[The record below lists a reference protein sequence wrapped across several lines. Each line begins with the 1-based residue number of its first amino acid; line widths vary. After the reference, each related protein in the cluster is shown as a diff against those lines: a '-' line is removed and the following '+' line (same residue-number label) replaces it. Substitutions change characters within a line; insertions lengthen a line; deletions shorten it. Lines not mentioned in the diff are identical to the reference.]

1 MSLTLGIEEYTS
13 LPAVKEVL
21 DISVRS
27 HDDTLVRMIR
37 TASRHIDKYC
47 NRSFYYN
54 AAQIETF
61 RGYDNVTISLRRTPV
76 ISITEIYDIVLNQ
89 VVSSDSY
96 SLEDS
101 ETGIIYNTNT
111 FAFAGF
117 LNRGISQDRQYTT
130 ARKRYRVTYEG
141 GYNTP
146 EQTAG
151 PYDLPAD
158 VEQAAIILTTNLFRN
173 RTRNP
178 QIKREHVLEAAVW
191 YQDEG
196 FKSLISELLDPYVY
210 LPGS

>member
-1 MSLTLGIEEYTS
+1 MSLTLGIDDYTS

-37 TASRHIDKYC
+37 TASRHIDKFC
-47 NRSFYYN
+47 NRKFFYD
-54 AAQIETF
+54 AAVVETF
-61 RGYDNVTISLRRTPV
+61 RGYDNATISLRRTPV
-76 ISITEIYDIVLNQ
+76 ASITEVYDLILGQ
-89 VVSSDSY
+89 VVSSDRY
-96 SLEDS
+96 SLEDA
-101 ETGIIYNTNT
+101 ETGIVYNTET
-111 FAFAGF
+111 FAFSGF
-117 LNRGISQDRQYTT
+117 VNRGIAQDRQYTT
-130 ARKRYRVTYEG
+130 ARKRYRVTYAG

-151 PYDLPAD
+151 TYDLPAD
-158 VEQAAIILTTNLFRN
+158 IEQAVIILTTNLFRN

-191 YQDEG
+191 YQDQG
-196 FKSLISELLDPYVY
+196 FKSLIQELLDPYVY